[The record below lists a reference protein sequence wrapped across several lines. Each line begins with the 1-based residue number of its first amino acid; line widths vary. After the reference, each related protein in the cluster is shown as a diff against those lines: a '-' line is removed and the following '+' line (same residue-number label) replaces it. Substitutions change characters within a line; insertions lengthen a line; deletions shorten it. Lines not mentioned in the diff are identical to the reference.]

1 LKPSLLAK
9 DEGEREMKPILLLL
23 MSAVS
28 ASMGQVLFR
37 KGVLV
42 TGEVNF
48 KTSILSEL
56 SKLVFNPVVF
66 SGLILYFV
74 GTVLW
79 LIALSKTTLNF
90 AYPFTALTFVLVMV
104 SSKVIFLENIPTL
117 RYFGVILI
125 ILGLLLSSAAKG

>member
-1 LKPSLLAK
+1 LKPSLLEK

>member
-1 LKPSLLAK
+1 
-9 DEGEREMKPILLLL
+9 MKPILLLF

-48 KTSILSEL
+48 RVSILSEL
-56 SKLVFNPVVF
+56 IKLVFNPVVF

-125 ILGLLLSSAAKG
+125 ILGLLLSSVAKG